1 MEIIWTQNAQ
11 DEFIKNL
18 LFLESEWSF
27 SVAKKFESEVFKKLE
42 LLKTNSNTFL
52 KSGYAG
58 TQKMFITKHI
68 SLYYL
73 VEEEKIILL
82 HLWNNAQN
90 PENLI
95 L

>member
-11 DEFIKNL
+11 DEFINNL

-27 SVAKKFESEVFKKLE
+27 SVAKKFELEVFKKLE
-42 LLKTNSNTFL
+42 LLKTNSNTFQ
-52 KSGYAG
+52 KSGYAD

-73 VEEEKIILL
+73 VEKEKIILL
-82 HLWNNAQN
+82 HFWNNAQN
-90 PENLI
+90 PEDLI